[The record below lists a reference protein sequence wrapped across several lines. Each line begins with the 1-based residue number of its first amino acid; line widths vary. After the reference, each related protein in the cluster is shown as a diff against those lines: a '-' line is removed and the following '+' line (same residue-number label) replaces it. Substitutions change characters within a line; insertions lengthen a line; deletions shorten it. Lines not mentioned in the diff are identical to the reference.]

1 VAAEPKSDAVEAS
14 VGLPQLDFST
24 WSSQIF
30 WLFLT
35 FGLLYVVLARFIL
48 PVIGRTLSD
57 RSDRIADDLNAATAM
72 QREAEEAEASY
83 EKALKDA
90 RAKAHNVAETTRAS
104 VDAEMAAEI
113 AEADKEAE
121 RASAVAEDRIRDI
134 RTAALKNID
143 TVAKDVAA
151 DVFSKL
157 SGKVAK
163 G

>member
-1 VAAEPKSDAVEAS
+1 MAAEPTSSAAEAS
-14 VGLPQLDFST
+14 AGLPQLDFST

-35 FGLLYVVLARFIL
+35 FGLLYLVLARFVL

-72 QREAEEAEASY
+72 QREAEDAEEAY

-104 VDAEMAAEI
+104 VDAEMASEM

-121 RASAVAEDRIRDI
+121 RASAVAEERIREI
-134 RTAALKNID
+134 RAGALKNID
-143 TVAKDVAA
+143 TVAKDVAR
-151 DVFSKL
+151 DVFAKL
-157 SGKVAK
+157 SGKTAK